1 LTEGWLGAHRD
12 ELVELVRALVAI
24 PSENRPPHGDERACQ
39 EYVVQYLRTL
49 GLEPD
54 VFQPD
59 EVAGATEHPAWWPGR
74 DYEGRTNVVAR
85 VSGRGGGRS
94 LVFSGHI
101 DVVPALG
108 AGEHGY
114 WDGDVADGRVYGRG
128 SLDMKGGIACYLHAL
143 RCMRECG
150 VELAGDLIVETV
162 VDEEFGGANGTL
174 ACRLRGYEAD
184 GAILPEP
191 TSLAVCHATRGGI
204 QYRLNASGGAV
215 GMAFDGGI
223 PASPLVA
230 VAQAAAGLA
239 RAERVRPVPIYQYLV
254 RSGEE
259 LPWGTSEGIPP
270 DAVLEFWAEIVP
282 GTTHDEL
289 ERELRDAAGDPP
301 DGIDVGWEQRTRFLP
316 ATSIDPRTPIVEAVR
331 RALDAGEPT
340 VAPFACDAFIFNECS
355 STPVAICGPGGGNA
369 HAPDE
374 YVLVDD
380 LHTLAAAYLQL
391 ALDWCGKENP

>member
-1 LTEGWLGAHRD
+1 
-12 ELVELVRALVAI
+12 
-24 PSENRPPHGDERACQ
+24 
-39 EYVVQYLRTL
+39 
-49 GLEPD
+49 
-54 VFQPD
+54 
-59 EVAGATEHPAWWPGR
+59 
-74 DYEGRTNVVAR
+74 
-85 VSGRGGGRS
+85 
-94 LVFSGHI
+94 
-101 DVVPALG
+101 
-108 AGEHGY
+108 
-114 WDGDVADGRVYGRG
+114 
-128 SLDMKGGIACYLHAL
+128 
-143 RCMRECG
+143 
-150 VELAGDLIVETV
+150 
-162 VDEEFGGANGTL
+162 
-174 ACRLRGYEAD
+174 
-184 GAILPEP
+184 
-191 TSLAVCHATRGGI
+191 
-204 QYRLNASGGAV
+204 
-215 GMAFDGGI
+215 MAFDGGI